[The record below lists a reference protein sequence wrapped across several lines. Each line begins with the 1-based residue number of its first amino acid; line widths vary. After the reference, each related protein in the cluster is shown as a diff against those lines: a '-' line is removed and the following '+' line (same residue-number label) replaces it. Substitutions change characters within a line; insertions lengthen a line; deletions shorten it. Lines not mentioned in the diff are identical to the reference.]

1 MGACGRAIPVAVAT
15 VLLVLSAC
23 SSAQTLPPSP
33 EIVEQS
39 DEGER
44 PTIPSEASA
53 QVIRETR
60 LFGDPAPLMSIQQQL
75 GVAPLILDPGTYGFD
90 ALGTHLTLEFPKH
103 WRLDREAPG
112 TFWLTRPDAEFEA
125 LLPGV
130 GFHRPTGFADPALAG
145 FDGPPTWIMQD
156 LGEWI
161 DAVPQIVVVD
171 SGDIAIGDREGF
183 WWDIDVDPTLGP
195 TIRGCQPGSCVRFM
209 WSGGMTNSV
218 ARDLER
224 IRWYEIPDPLGPIVI
239 FVATTDEDFDEITAE
254 IDVLLT
260 GAVVGPSEP
269 NPVRGNLAI
278 AARAIIQSNTPIMIA
293 GIEGLTIDA
302 PHFLDVF
309 QRPGEVI
316 AWRSNSVNTDQ
327 RVGLAVPA
335 TDLEGNP
342 IRSVDDIIS
351 AIEANASTFSSSA
364 GEVLGLSATLVDFE
378 QDGEAMMLLTAPRPG
393 FSSTQAVWPELPKG
407 RAWVIDSPV
416 GPAIVSA
423 LGRSDEDLA
432 EAIDR
437 VDSFIEWIT
446 FCEPTDSCDGER

>member
-1 MGACGRAIPVAVAT
+1 MGAGGQGIPVAVAT
-15 VLLVLSAC
+15 VLLILGAC
-23 SSAQTLPPSP
+23 SSTQALPPSP

-75 GVAPLILDPGTYGFD
+75 GVAPLILDPGTYEFD
-90 ALGTHLTLEFPKH
+90 SLGTHLTLEFPKH

-112 TFWLTRPDAEFEA
+112 TFWLTRPEAELEA
-125 LLPGV
+125 LLPAV
-130 GFHRPTGFADPALAG
+130 TFHRPIGFADPPLAG
-145 FDGPPTWIMQD
+145 FDGPPSWVMQD
-156 LGEWI
+156 VGEWI
-161 DAVPQIVVVD
+161 DALPQIVVVD

-195 TIRGCQPGSCVRFM
+195 TIQACQPGSCVRFL
-209 WSGGMTNSV
+209 WSGGRSHFV

-224 IRWYEIPDPLGPIVI
+224 IRWYEIPDPLGPIVV
-239 FVATTDEDFDEITAE
+239 FVAANDEDFDEITAE
-254 IDVLLT
+254 IDVLLE

-269 NPVRGNLAI
+269 NPVGGNLAI
-278 AARAIIQSNTPIMIA
+278 ATRANIASNTPIMTA
-293 GIEGLTIDA
+293 GIDGLTINA
-302 PHFLDVF
+302 PYFLEVF
-309 QRPGEVI
+309 QRPGEVV
-316 AWRSNSVNTDQ
+316 AWRSNSINTDQ
-327 RVGLAVPA
+327 SVGVAVPA

-342 IRSVDDIIS
+342 IGSVDDIIS
-351 AIEANASTFSSSA
+351 AIEANASTFSSSTV
-364 GEVLGLSATLVDFE
+364 ELFGLSATLVDFE

-416 GPAIVSA
+416 GPTIVSA
-423 LGRSDEDLA
+423 LGRSEEDLD